1 MKKKKVYVTPV
12 SEVVL
17 LETESCLASSRPTD
31 VTTPA
36 WTLQDN
42 DETDDWSGSG
52 QQKKGTAGGGA
63 KKLWN

>member
-42 DETDDWSGSG
+42 DETDEIGR
-52 QQKKGTAGGGA
+52 AHV
-63 KKLWN
+63 